1 MTPQEKASQ
10 LLQLWQLQ
18 AKLGIKPKDRRVPVS
33 DDEFHRDLEIIRQCM
48 ERS

>member
-1 MTPQEKASQ
+1 MNSQ
-10 LLQLWQLQ
+10 QQADNILQLWHLQ